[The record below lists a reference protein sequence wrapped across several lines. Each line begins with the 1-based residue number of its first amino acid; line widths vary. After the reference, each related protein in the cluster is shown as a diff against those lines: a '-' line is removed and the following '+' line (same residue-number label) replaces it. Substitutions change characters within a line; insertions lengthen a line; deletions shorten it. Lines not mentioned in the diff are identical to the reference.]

1 MASDFSSGC
10 TEAVDVLD
18 EKEEGEISLEDV
30 SSSEEGHQNYGCN
43 SRSIECPGCSSTQ
56 HCASWC
62 TTAART
68 NRSRAL
74 QKKGTSRQLILR
86 DRKHFVI

>member
-30 SSSEEGHQNYGCN
+30 SSSEEGHPNYGCN
-43 SRSIECPGCSSTQ
+43 SKIIEQCPGCSSTQ

-62 TTAART
+62 TIAART

-74 QKKGTSRQLILR
+74 HKKGNSR
-86 DRKHFVI
+86 